1 MNTHTLFIYADI
13 LTINR
18 EQLDNLAAEFY
29 GKVTFLSE
37 ISESLPRAIYIIEFA
52 PSVFNDNGD
61 PVPIVEA
68 DFIHLN
74 KALYNALQCFCK
86 PLATK

>member
-1 MNTHTLFIYADI
+1 MNTHTLFIHVDI

-29 GKVTFLSE
+29 GKVTNLDTSKIF
-37 ISESLPRAIYIIEFA
+37 IRPVYTIEFT

-86 PLATK
+86 PLTTK